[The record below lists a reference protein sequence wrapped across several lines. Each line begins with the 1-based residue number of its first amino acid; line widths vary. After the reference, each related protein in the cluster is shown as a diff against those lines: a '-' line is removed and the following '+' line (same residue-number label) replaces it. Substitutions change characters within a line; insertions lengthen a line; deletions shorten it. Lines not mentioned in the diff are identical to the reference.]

1 MRRLSR
7 IAIAAGAL
15 AAALNAGC
23 YQRTI
28 RAEGPAASRTNVQ
41 EPYQAN
47 WLVDDLLFGQEAK
60 NTRSGSGK
68 R

>member
-1 MRRLSR
+1 MRRAPR
-7 IAIAAGAL
+7 ITL
-15 AAALNAGC
+15 AASFLAAILCSGC

-28 RAEGPAASRTNVQ
+28 RAEGPGASRSNVQ